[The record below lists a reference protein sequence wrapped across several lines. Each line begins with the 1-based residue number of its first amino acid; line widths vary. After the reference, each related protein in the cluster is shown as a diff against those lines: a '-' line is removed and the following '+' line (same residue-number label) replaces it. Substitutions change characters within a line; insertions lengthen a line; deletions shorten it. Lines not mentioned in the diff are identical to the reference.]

1 MDYRAI
7 IFERKD
13 GIAYLTLNRP
23 EVLNARNRQMRE
35 ELIDAVTAIRADPE
49 VRVVILTGAGERSF
63 SAGRDLKEAAQE
75 KVGVVAARQAKMEIS
90 DTEMIARLNKPV
102 IAAIN
107 GFALGGGCELALA
120 CDIRVAVEGAKVG
133 LPEVSRG
140 MIPGSGGTQRLSRVV
155 GLGKALELILT
166 GSVIDAQEACR
177 IGLVNKVV
185 PRGRA
190 DGRGRGVRPGH
201 RHQGAGGRGVRQ
213 GGGARGL
220 RDVPGRRPAPGDRPV
235 GAAENHRG
243 HQGRGP
249 GLRREAA
256 APVARSVTALRLRSA
271 NAKLRSGRTEIGGSL
286 HRSS

>member
-1 MDYRAI
+1 MDYQAI
-7 IFERKD
+7 LFEKKD
-13 GIAYLTLNRP
+13 GIAYVTLNRP
-23 EVLNARNRQMRE
+23 EVLNARNRRMRE

-75 KVGVVAARQAKMEIS
+75 KVGVVAARQAKMEIG

-107 GFALGGGCELALA
+107 GFALGGGCEMALA

-166 GSVIDAQEACR
+166 GSVIDAEEACR

-185 PRGRA
+185 PR
-190 DGRGRGVRPGH
+190 DGLM
-201 RHQGAGGRGVRQ
+201 A
-213 GGGARGL
+213 
-220 RDVPGRRPAPGDRPV
+220 
-235 GAAENHRG
+235 AAEEYA
-243 HQGRGP
+243 Q
-249 GLRREAA
+249 AIA
-256 APVARSVTALRLRSA
+256 TKAPVAVVLAKEAVREGYEMSLDDGLRLETDLSA
-271 NAKLRSGRTEIGGSL
+271 LLRTTEDIKEGARAFVEKRPPQWRGQ
-286 HRSS
+286 

>member
-1 MDYRAI
+1 MDYQAI
-7 IFERKD
+7 LFEKKN
-13 GIAYLTLNRP
+13 GIAYVTLNRP
-23 EVLNARNRQMRE
+23 EVLNARNRRMRE

-107 GFALGGGCELALA
+107 GFALGGGCEMALA

-166 GSVIDAQEACR
+166 GSVIDAEEACR

-185 PRGRA
+185 PR
-190 DGRGRGVRPGH
+190 DGLM
-201 RHQGAGGRGVRQ
+201 A
-213 GGGARGL
+213 
-220 RDVPGRRPAPGDRPV
+220 
-235 GAAENHRG
+235 AAEEYA
-243 HQGRGP
+243 Q
-249 GLRREAA
+249 AIA
-256 APVARSVTALRLRSA
+256 TKAPVAVVLAKEAVREGYEMSLDDGLRLETDLSA
-271 NAKLRSGRTEIGGSL
+271 LLRTTDDIKEGARAFVEKRPPQWRGQ
-286 HRSS
+286 

>member
-1 MDYRAI
+1 MDYQAI
-7 IFERKD
+7 LFEKKD
-13 GIAYLTLNRP
+13 GIAYVTLNRP
-23 EVLNARNRQMRE
+23 EVLNARNRRMRE

-107 GFALGGGCELALA
+107 GFALGGGCEMALA

-166 GSVIDAQEACR
+166 GSVIDAEEACR

-185 PRGRA
+185 PR
-190 DGRGRGVRPGH
+190 DGLM
-201 RHQGAGGRGVRQ
+201 A
-213 GGGARGL
+213 
-220 RDVPGRRPAPGDRPV
+220 
-235 GAAENHRG
+235 AAEEYA
-243 HQGRGP
+243 Q
-249 GLRREAA
+249 AIA
-256 APVARSVTALRLRSA
+256 TKAPVAVVLAKEAVREGYEMSLDDGLRLETDLSA
-271 NAKLRSGRTEIGGSL
+271 LLRTTEDIKEGARAFVEKRPPQWRGQ
-286 HRSS
+286 

>member
-1 MDYRAI
+1 MDYEAI
-7 IFERKD
+7 LFEKKN
-13 GIAYLTLNRP
+13 GIAHVTLNRP
-23 EVLNARNRQMRE
+23 EVLNARNRRMRE
-35 ELIDAVTAIRADPE
+35 DLIHAVTAIRADPE
-49 VRVVILTGAGERSF
+49 VRVVIITGAGERSF

-120 CDIRVAVEGAKVG
+120 CDIRVAVEGAKLG

-166 GSVIDAQEACR
+166 GSVIDAGEACR

-185 PRGRA
+185 PRE
-190 DGRGRGVRPGH
+190 
-201 RHQGAGGRGVRQ
+201 
-213 GGGARGL
+213 GL
-220 RDVPGRRPAPGDRPV
+220 MA
-235 GAAENHRG
+235 AAE
-243 HQGRGP
+243 
-249 GLRREAA
+249 EYATA
-256 APVARSVTALRLRSA
+256 IATKAPVAVVFAKEAVREGYEMSLDDGLRLETDLSA
-271 NAKLRSGRTEIGGSL
+271 LLRTTEDIKEGARAFVEKRAPQWRGQ
-286 HRSS
+286 

>member
-1 MDYRAI
+1 MDYQAI
-7 IFERKD
+7 IFERRE
-13 GIAYLTLNRP
+13 GIAYVTLNRP
-23 EVLNARNRQMRE
+23 EVLNARNRRMRAD
-35 ELIDAVTAIRADPE
+35 LIHAVTAVRADPE
-49 VRVVILTGAGERSF
+49 VRVVIITGAGERSF
-63 SAGRDLKEAAQE
+63 SAGRDLKEAARE

-166 GSVIDAQEACR
+166 GSVIDAEEARR

-185 PRGRA
+185 PR
-190 DGRGRGVRPGH
+190 DGLM
-201 RHQGAGGRGVRQ
+201 A
-213 GGGARGL
+213 
-220 RDVPGRRPAPGDRPV
+220 
-235 GAAENHRG
+235 AAEEYAR
-243 HQGRGP
+243 
-249 GLRREAA
+249 AIA
-256 APVARSVTALRLRSA
+256 TKAPVAVAFAKEAVREGYEMSLDDGLRLETDLSA
-271 NAKLRSGRTEIGGSL
+271 LLRTTEDIKEGARAFVEKRAPQWRGQ
-286 HRSS
+286 

>member
-1 MDYRAI
+1 MDYQAI
-7 IFERKD
+7 LFEKKN
-13 GIAYLTLNRP
+13 GIAYVTLNRP
-23 EVLNARNRQMRE
+23 EVLNARNRRMRE

-49 VRVVILTGAGERSF
+49 VRVVIFTGAGERSF

-90 DTEMIARLNKPV
+90 DIEMIARLNKPV

-166 GSVIDAQEACR
+166 GSVIDAEEACR

-185 PRGRA
+185 PR
-190 DGRGRGVRPGH
+190 DGLM
-201 RHQGAGGRGVRQ
+201 A
-213 GGGARGL
+213 
-220 RDVPGRRPAPGDRPV
+220 
-235 GAAENHRG
+235 AAEEYA
-243 HQGRGP
+243 Q
-249 GLRREAA
+249 AIA
-256 APVARSVTALRLRSA
+256 TKAPVAVVLAKEAVREGYEMSLDDGLRLETDLSA
-271 NAKLRSGRTEIGGSL
+271 LLRTTEDIKEGARAFVEKRPPQWRGQ
-286 HRSS
+286 

>member
-1 MDYRAI
+1 MDYQAI
-7 IFERKD
+7 LFEKKN
-13 GIAYLTLNRP
+13 GIAYVTLNRP
-23 EVLNARNRQMRE
+23 EVLNARNRRMRE

-75 KVGVVAARQAKMEIS
+75 KVGVVAARQAKMEIG

-107 GFALGGGCELALA
+107 GFALGGGCEMALA

-166 GSVIDAQEACR
+166 GSVIDAEEACR

-185 PRGRA
+185 PR
-190 DGRGRGVRPGH
+190 DGLM
-201 RHQGAGGRGVRQ
+201 A
-213 GGGARGL
+213 
-220 RDVPGRRPAPGDRPV
+220 
-235 GAAENHRG
+235 AAEEYA
-243 HQGRGP
+243 Q
-249 GLRREAA
+249 AIA
-256 APVARSVTALRLRSA
+256 TKAPVAVVLAKEAVREGYEMSLDDGLRLETDLSA
-271 NAKLRSGRTEIGGSL
+271 LLRTTEDIKEGARAFVEKRPPQWRGQ
-286 HRSS
+286 

>member
-1 MDYRAI
+1 MEYKAI
-7 IFERKD
+7 LFERKD
-13 GIAYLTLNRP
+13 GIAYVTLNRP

-35 ELIDAVTAIRADPE
+35 DLIHAVTAIRQDPE
-49 VRVVILTGAGERSF
+49 VRVVIITGAGERSF

-75 KVGVVAARQAKMEIS
+75 KVGVVAARQAKLAIS

-120 CDIRVAVEGAKVG
+120 CDIRVAVEEAKLG

-185 PRGRA
+185 PRDGLMAAAEEYARA
-190 DGRGRGVRPGH
+190 IAAKAPIAVVFAKEAVREGYEMTLDEGL
-201 RHQGAGGRGVRQ
+201 RLETDLSALLRTTDDIKE
-213 GGGARGL
+213 GARAFVEK
-220 RDVPGRRPAPGDRPV
+220 RAP
-235 GAAENHRG
+235 HWRG
-243 HQGRGP
+243 Q
-249 GLRREAA
+249 
-256 APVARSVTALRLRSA
+256 
-271 NAKLRSGRTEIGGSL
+271 
-286 HRSS
+286 

>member
-1 MDYRAI
+1 MDYKAI
-7 IFERKD
+7 LFERRD
-13 GIAYLTLNRP
+13 GIAYVTLNRP

-35 ELIDAVTAIRADPE
+35 ELIHAVTAIRQDPE
-49 VRVVILTGAGERSF
+49 ARVVIITGAGERSF

-75 KVGVVAARQAKMEIS
+75 KVGVVAARQAKLEIS

-120 CDIRVAVEGAKVG
+120 CDIRVAVEEAKLG

-166 GSVIDAQEACR
+166 GSVIDAMEACR

-185 PRGRA
+185 PRDGLMAAAEEYARA
-190 DGRGRGVRPGH
+190 IATKAPIAVVFAKEAVREGYEMTLDEGL
-201 RHQGAGGRGVRQ
+201 RLETDLSALLRTTDDIKE
-213 GGGARGL
+213 GARAF
-220 RDVPGRRPAPGDRPV
+220 VEKRPPQW
-235 GAAENHRG
+235 RG
-243 HQGRGP
+243 Q
-249 GLRREAA
+249 
-256 APVARSVTALRLRSA
+256 
-271 NAKLRSGRTEIGGSL
+271 
-286 HRSS
+286 

>member
-1 MDYRAI
+1 MDYKAI
-7 IFERKD
+7 LFERRD
-13 GIAYLTLNRP
+13 GIAYVTLNRP

-35 ELIDAVTAIRADPE
+35 DLIHAVTAIRQDPE
-49 VRVVILTGAGERSF
+49 VRVVIITGAGGRSF

-75 KVGVVAARQAKMEIS
+75 KVGVVAARQAKLEIS

-120 CDIRVAVEGAKVG
+120 CDIRVAVEEAKLG

-185 PRGRA
+185 PRDGLMAAAEEYARA
-190 DGRGRGVRPGH
+190 IAAKAPIAVVFAKEAVREGYEMTLDEGL
-201 RHQGAGGRGVRQ
+201 RLETDLSALLRTTDDIKE
-213 GGGARGL
+213 GARAF
-220 RDVPGRRPAPGDRPV
+220 VEKRPPQW
-235 GAAENHRG
+235 RG
-243 HQGRGP
+243 Q
-249 GLRREAA
+249 
-256 APVARSVTALRLRSA
+256 
-271 NAKLRSGRTEIGGSL
+271 
-286 HRSS
+286 

>member
-1 MDYRAI
+1 MDYQAI
-7 IFERKD
+7 LFEKKN
-13 GIAYLTLNRP
+13 GIAYVTLNRP
-23 EVLNARNRQMRE
+23 EVLNARNRRMRE

-90 DTEMIARLNKPV
+90 DTEMIARLNQPV

-166 GSVIDAQEACR
+166 GSVIDAEEACR

-185 PRGRA
+185 PR
-190 DGRGRGVRPGH
+190 DGLM
-201 RHQGAGGRGVRQ
+201 A
-213 GGGARGL
+213 
-220 RDVPGRRPAPGDRPV
+220 
-235 GAAENHRG
+235 AAEEYA
-243 HQGRGP
+243 Q
-249 GLRREAA
+249 AIA
-256 APVARSVTALRLRSA
+256 TKAPVAVVLAKEAVREGYEMSLDDGLRLETDLSA
-271 NAKLRSGRTEIGGSL
+271 LLRTTEDIKEGARAFVEKRPPQWRGQ
-286 HRSS
+286 

>member
-1 MDYRAI
+1 MDYQAI
-7 IFERKD
+7 LFEKKN

-23 EVLNARNRQMRE
+23 EVLNARNRRMRE

-166 GSVIDAQEACR
+166 GSVIDAEEACR

-185 PRGRA
+185 PR
-190 DGRGRGVRPGH
+190 DGLM
-201 RHQGAGGRGVRQ
+201 A
-213 GGGARGL
+213 
-220 RDVPGRRPAPGDRPV
+220 
-235 GAAENHRG
+235 AAEEYA
-243 HQGRGP
+243 Q
-249 GLRREAA
+249 AIA
-256 APVARSVTALRLRSA
+256 TKAPVAVVLAKEAVREGYEMSLDDGLRLETDLSA
-271 NAKLRSGRTEIGGSL
+271 LLRTTEDIKEGARAFVEKRPPQWRGQ
-286 HRSS
+286 

>member
-1 MDYRAI
+1 MDYKAI
-7 IFERKD
+7 LFERRD
-13 GIAYLTLNRP
+13 GIAYVTLNRP

-35 ELIDAVTAIRADPE
+35 ELIHAVTAIRQDPE
-49 VRVVILTGAGERSF
+49 ARVVIITGAGERSF

-75 KVGVVAARQAKMEIS
+75 KVGVVAARQAKLEIS

-120 CDIRVAVEGAKVG
+120 CDIRVAVEEAKLG

-166 GSVIDAQEACR
+166 GSVIDAMEACR

-185 PRGRA
+185 PRDGLMAAAEEYARA
-190 DGRGRGVRPGH
+190 IAAKAPIAVVFAKEAVREGYEMTLDEGL
-201 RHQGAGGRGVRQ
+201 RLETDLSALLRTTDDIKE
-213 GGGARGL
+213 GARAF
-220 RDVPGRRPAPGDRPV
+220 VEKRPPQW
-235 GAAENHRG
+235 RG
-243 HQGRGP
+243 Q
-249 GLRREAA
+249 
-256 APVARSVTALRLRSA
+256 
-271 NAKLRSGRTEIGGSL
+271 
-286 HRSS
+286 

>member
-1 MDYRAI
+1 MDYQAI
-7 IFERKD
+7 LFEKKN
-13 GIAYLTLNRP
+13 GIAYVTLNRP
-23 EVLNARNRQMRE
+23 EVLNARNRRMRE

-107 GFALGGGCELALA
+107 GFALGGGCEMALA

-185 PRGRA
+185 PR
-190 DGRGRGVRPGH
+190 DGLM
-201 RHQGAGGRGVRQ
+201 A
-213 GGGARGL
+213 
-220 RDVPGRRPAPGDRPV
+220 
-235 GAAENHRG
+235 AAEEYA
-243 HQGRGP
+243 Q
-249 GLRREAA
+249 AIA
-256 APVARSVTALRLRSA
+256 TKAPVAVVLAKEAVREGYEMSLDDGLRLETDLSA
-271 NAKLRSGRTEIGGSL
+271 LLRTTDDIKEGARAFVEKRPPQWRGQ
-286 HRSS
+286 

>member
-1 MDYRAI
+1 MDYQAI
-7 IFERKD
+7 LFEKKD
-13 GIAYLTLNRP
+13 GIAYVTLNRP
-23 EVLNARNRQMRE
+23 EVLNARNRRMRE

-166 GSVIDAQEACR
+166 GSVIDAEEACR

-185 PRGRA
+185 PR
-190 DGRGRGVRPGH
+190 DGLM
-201 RHQGAGGRGVRQ
+201 A
-213 GGGARGL
+213 
-220 RDVPGRRPAPGDRPV
+220 
-235 GAAENHRG
+235 AAEEYA
-243 HQGRGP
+243 Q
-249 GLRREAA
+249 AIA
-256 APVARSVTALRLRSA
+256 TKAPVAVVLAKEAVREGYEMSLDDGLRLETDLSA
-271 NAKLRSGRTEIGGSL
+271 LLRTTEDIKEGARAFVEKRPPQWRGQ
-286 HRSS
+286 

>member
-1 MDYRAI
+1 MDYQAI
-7 IFERKD
+7 LFERKK

-23 EVLNARNRQMRE
+23 EVLNARNRRMRE
-35 ELIDAVTAIRADPE
+35 ELIDAVTAIREDPE

-90 DTEMIARLNKPV
+90 DTEMIARLDKPV

-185 PRGRA
+185 PR
-190 DGRGRGVRPGH
+190 DGLM
-201 RHQGAGGRGVRQ
+201 A
-213 GGGARGL
+213 
-220 RDVPGRRPAPGDRPV
+220 
-235 GAAENHRG
+235 AAEEYA
-243 HQGRGP
+243 Q
-249 GLRREAA
+249 AIA
-256 APVARSVTALRLRSA
+256 TKAPVAVVLAKEAVREGYEMSLDDGLRLETDLSA
-271 NAKLRSGRTEIGGSL
+271 LLRTTEDIKEGARAFVEKRPPQWRGQ
-286 HRSS
+286 

>member
-1 MDYRAI
+1 MDHQYQAI
-7 IFERKD
+7 LFERKE
-13 GIAYLTLNRP
+13 GIAYVTLNRP
-23 EVLNARNRQMRE
+23 EVLNARNRRMRE
-35 ELIDAVTAIRADPE
+35 DLIHAVTAIRADPE

-166 GSVIDAQEACR
+166 GSVIDAEEACR

-185 PRGRA
+185 PR
-190 DGRGRGVRPGH
+190 DGLM
-201 RHQGAGGRGVRQ
+201 A
-213 GGGARGL
+213 
-220 RDVPGRRPAPGDRPV
+220 
-235 GAAENHRG
+235 AAEEYARAI
-243 HQGRGP
+243 
-249 GLRREAA
+249 AA
-256 APVARSVTALRLRSA
+256 KAPVAVVFAKEAVREGYEMSLDDGLRLETDLSA
-271 NAKLRSGRTEIGGSL
+271 LLRTTEDIKEGARAFVEKRAPQWRGQ
-286 HRSS
+286 

>member
-1 MDYRAI
+1 MDHQYQAI
-7 IFERKD
+7 LFERKE
-13 GIAYLTLNRP
+13 GIAYVTLNRP
-23 EVLNARNRQMRE
+23 EVLNARNRRMRE
-35 ELIDAVTAIRADPE
+35 DLIHAVTAIRADPE

-166 GSVIDAQEACR
+166 GSVIDAEEACR

-185 PRGRA
+185 PR
-190 DGRGRGVRPGH
+190 DGLM
-201 RHQGAGGRGVRQ
+201 A
-213 GGGARGL
+213 
-220 RDVPGRRPAPGDRPV
+220 
-235 GAAENHRG
+235 AAEEYARAI
-243 HQGRGP
+243 
-249 GLRREAA
+249 AA
-256 APVARSVTALRLRSA
+256 RAPVAVVFAKEAVREGYEMSLDDGLRLETDLSA
-271 NAKLRSGRTEIGGSL
+271 LLRTTEDIKEGARAFVEKRAPQWRGQ
-286 HRSS
+286 

>member
-1 MDYRAI
+1 MDYQAI
-7 IFERKD
+7 LFEKKN
-13 GIAYLTLNRP
+13 GIAYVTLNRP
-23 EVLNARNRQMRE
+23 EVLNARNRRMRE

-166 GSVIDAQEACR
+166 GSVIDAEEACR

-185 PRGRA
+185 PR
-190 DGRGRGVRPGH
+190 DGLM
-201 RHQGAGGRGVRQ
+201 A
-213 GGGARGL
+213 
-220 RDVPGRRPAPGDRPV
+220 
-235 GAAENHRG
+235 AAEEYA
-243 HQGRGP
+243 Q
-249 GLRREAA
+249 AIA
-256 APVARSVTALRLRSA
+256 TKAPVAVVLAKEAVREGYEMSLDDGLRLETDLSA
-271 NAKLRSGRTEIGGSL
+271 LLRTTEDIKEGARAFVEKRPPQWRGQ
-286 HRSS
+286 

>member
-1 MDYRAI
+1 MDYQAI
-7 IFERKD
+7 LFEKKN
-13 GIAYLTLNRP
+13 GIAYVTLNRP
-23 EVLNARNRQMRE
+23 EVLNARNRRMRE

-107 GFALGGGCELALA
+107 GFALGGGCEMALA

-166 GSVIDAQEACR
+166 GSVIDAEEACR

-185 PRGRA
+185 PR
-190 DGRGRGVRPGH
+190 DGLM
-201 RHQGAGGRGVRQ
+201 A
-213 GGGARGL
+213 
-220 RDVPGRRPAPGDRPV
+220 
-235 GAAENHRG
+235 AAEEYA
-243 HQGRGP
+243 Q
-249 GLRREAA
+249 AIA
-256 APVARSVTALRLRSA
+256 TKAPVAVVLAKEAVREGYEMSLDDGLRLETDLSA
-271 NAKLRSGRTEIGGSL
+271 LLRTTEDIKEGARAFVEKRPPQWRGQ
-286 HRSS
+286 

>member
-185 PRGRA
+185 PR
-190 DGRGRGVRPGH
+190 DE
-201 RHQGAGGRGVRQ
+201 
-213 GGGARGL
+213 L
-220 RDVPGRRPAPGDRPV
+220 M
-235 GAAENHRG
+235 GAAEEYA
-243 HQGRGP
+243 Q
-249 GLRREAA
+249 AIA
-256 APVARSVTALRLRSA
+256 TKAPVAVVFAKEAVREGYEMSLDDGLRLETDLSA
-271 NAKLRSGRTEIGGSL
+271 LLRTTEDIKEGARAFVEKRPPQWRGQ
-286 HRSS
+286 